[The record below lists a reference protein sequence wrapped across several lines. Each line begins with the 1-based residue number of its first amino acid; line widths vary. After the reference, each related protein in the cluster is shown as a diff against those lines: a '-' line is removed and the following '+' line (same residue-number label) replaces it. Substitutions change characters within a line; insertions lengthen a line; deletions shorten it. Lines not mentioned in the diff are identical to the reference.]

1 MHPSFMKTVG
11 NWFPKRVRGTMVSV
25 FQTCVGVGNIAGLQL
40 SKIVLD
46 RTDNNW
52 PVLFVVL
59 AGLDFVIGVLLFLFL
74 YEHPSHL
81 GLDVELSEKL

>member
-1 MHPSFMKTVG
+1 MG
-11 NWFPKRVRGTMVSV
+11 I
-25 FQTCVGVGNIAGLQL
+25 GNIAGLQM

-46 RTDNNW
+46 MTDNNW

-59 AGLDFVIGVLLFLFL
+59 AGFDLVIGFLLFLFL

-81 GLDVELSEKL
+81 GLDVEISKKL

>member
-1 MHPSFMKTVG
+1 MG
-11 NWFPKRVRGTMVSV
+11 I
-25 FQTCVGVGNIAGLQL
+25 GNIVGLQL

-59 AGLDFVIGVLLFLFL
+59 AGLDLVIGVLLFLYL

-81 GLDVELSEKL
+81 GLDVESSKRP